1 MQKESTD
8 YQSENNLKKDIREY
22 IEKRVQLF
30 VIEVTD
36 QVSLVIA
43 NSFQKLLGMFL
54 LGGALF
60 FVLFA
65 IAFYLGELIGNFSA
79 GFALVSLPLIFIGI
93 FFFRKR
99 SKKFT
104 ENIQAELIGKVLENF
119 ESKKESK

>member
-30 VIEVTD
+30 VIEVTE